1 MSNLP
6 DSIKSLDGAN
16 RAAILLL
23 TLGEE
28 DAAGV
33 LKHMGPREV
42 QKVGAAMADM
52 GNVTNEQVTDTMDEF
67 LKAVGHHTALGMD
80 SENYIRNV
88 LVKALGQDKAAGLID
103 RILLGGNAQGLE
115 TLKWMEARSV
125 AEMIRNE
132 HPQIIAIVLSYLD
145 ADHAAAILTQLPE
158 RARPDILMRIS
169 TLDAVQPAALQQLN
183 EMLEK
188 QVSGPSNL
196 QSAAVGGVKCA
207 AEILNFLDSS
217 IESTL
222 MEKVKEV
229 DDDLGT
235 EIQDLM
241 FVFENL
247 REVDDPGIQTLLRE
261 VSSENLLLA
270 LKGADEDMQDKF
282 LNNMSKRAAEM
293 LRDDMES
300 KGPVRLSEVEG
311 AQKEILGIARRLAD
325 DGQIML
331 GGKGGDDFV

>member
-1 MSNLP
+1 MP
-6 DSIKSLDGAN
+6 ESIKALDGAN

-28 DAAGV
+28 HAAGV

-42 QKVGAAMADM
+42 QRIGAAMADM
-52 GNVTNEQVTDTMDEF
+52 GNVTSDQVTDTVDEF

-115 TLKWMEARSV
+115 TLKWMEARAV
-125 AEMIRNE
+125 AEVIRNE

-158 RARPDILMRIS
+158 RTQPDILMRIS

-217 IESTL
+217 VESTL

-229 DDDLGT
+229 DDELGT

-270 LKGADEDMQDKF
+270 LKGADEDMQSKF

-300 KGPVRLSEVEG
+300 KGPVRVSEVEA